1 MTTTDYETVLQA
13 IRRWPTAQQ
22 LVLMQELL
30 RALAAEAILP
40 RPKRTLP
47 RALGLL
53 ATGKSVPTQV
63 EVRNWLNERRMEKY
77 G

>member
-1 MTTTDYETVLQA
+1 MITTDYETILQT

-22 LVLMQELL
+22 FALMQELL
-30 RALAAEAILP
+30 RVLAAEAMP
-40 RPKRTLP
+40 PQPKRTLP

-53 ATGKSVPTQV
+53 ATGKPAPSRA
-63 EVRNWLNERRMEKY
+63 EIKNWLNERRMERY

>member
-1 MTTTDYETVLQA
+1 MMTADYEAVLQT
-13 IRRWPTAQQ
+13 IRRWPVAQRFA
-22 LVLMQELL
+22 LAQELL
-30 RALAAEAILP
+30 RVLAAETAQP

-53 ATGKSVPTQV
+53 ATATPAPTAS
-63 EVRNWLNERRMEKY
+63 EIKHWLNERRMEKY